1 MQISAR
7 ATPRWSFRSTLRRFS
22 LTLQARTL
30 RCARLL
36 SRAKVAPGPSTM
48 DVETARDSHGGEG
61 SKT

>member
-7 ATPRWSFRSTLRRFS
+7 TIPSWSFIPTQRRFS

-36 SRAKVAPGPSTM
+36 SRAKIAPGPSTM
-48 DVETARDSHGGEG
+48 DVETARSHGGEG